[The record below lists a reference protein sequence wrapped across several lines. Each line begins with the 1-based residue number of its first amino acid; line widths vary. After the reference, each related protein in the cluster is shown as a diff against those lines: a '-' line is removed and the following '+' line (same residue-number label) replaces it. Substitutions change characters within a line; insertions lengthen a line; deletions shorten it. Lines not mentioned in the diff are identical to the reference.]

1 MRIGVILGSVRQGR
15 KGEGVA
21 RWVLES
27 ASTRE
32 ATYELIDLAE
42 HELPHLA
49 EPMPP
54 MMGKYTDERTKAWAH
69 LIDGYDAFIIV
80 TAEYNHGIPGVLK
93 NALDHL
99 YAEWGGKPIGFV
111 GYGVVGGARA
121 IDQLRVLAG
130 VLGMADVQPDVQL
143 QLWSPAFDDT
153 GVAADGPHV
162 AALASV
168 FDAVEDWTRLLRPNT
183 VAAEQN

>member
-54 MMGKYTDERTKAWAH
+54 MMGKYIDERTKAWAH

-99 YAEWGGKPIGFV
+99 YAEW
-111 GYGVVGGARA
+111 VVSQSVSSATALSAAPRDRPVAGAGRGSGHGRCSA
-121 IDQLRVLAG
+121 RRPVAVVVAG
-130 VLGMADVQPDVQL
+130 V
-143 QLWSPAFDDT
+143 DDT
-153 GVAADGPHV
+153 GVAAEGPHV

>member
-54 MMGKYTDERTKAWAH
+54 MMGKYIDERTKAWAH

-80 TAEYNHGIPGVLK
+80 TAE
-93 NALDHL
+93 
-99 YAEWGGKPIGFV
+99 
-111 GYGVVGGARA
+111 
-121 IDQLRVLAG
+121 
-130 VLGMADVQPDVQL
+130 
-143 QLWSPAFDDT
+143 
-153 GVAADGPHV
+153 
-162 AALASV
+162 
-168 FDAVEDWTRLLRPNT
+168 
-183 VAAEQN
+183 